1 MSTKPVSGGPQP
13 IARANVSTQE
23 LDVEVAAAK
32 GRVADGI
39 DVEVFSASAKLTGD
53 QLTVQGAMSRVE
65 VGTGDRRHTA
75 SLETFT
81 FKGNVS
87 HSNPDGSVGGNAG
100 IGANVI
106 GVEGTATFLGASSVT
121 GGLSVGVG
129 AELGVGVRD
138 FDKDGSPELCGRVSV
153 LFFTLGACLE
163 NPF

>member
-1 MSTKPVSGGPQP
+1 MSTKPISGGPQP
-13 IARANVSTQE
+13 IARADISTQE
-23 LDVEVAAAK
+23 VELEVAAAK
-32 GRVADGI
+32 GQVADGI
-39 DVEVFSASAKLTGD
+39 DVEVFSASAKLNGD

-65 VGTGDRRHTA
+65 VGGGGVLA
-75 SLETFT
+75 GSLETFS

-87 HSNPDGSVGGNAG
+87 KTNPDGSIGGNAG

-106 GVEGTATFLGASSVT
+106 GVEGTARFLGASSVT

-138 FDKDGSPELCGRVSV
+138 FDKDSNPELCARVSV
-153 LFFTLGACLE
+153 LFFTLGACVE

>member
-13 IARANVSTQE
+13 VARAEISTQE
-23 LDVEVAAAK
+23 VELEVAAAK
-32 GRVADGI
+32 GHVADGI
-39 DVEVFSASAKLTGD
+39 DVEVFSASAKLDGD

-65 VGTGDRRHTA
+65 VGGDRVLTG
-75 SLETFT
+75 SLETFS

-87 HSNPDGSVGGNAG
+87 KANPDGSIGGNAG

-106 GVEGTATFLGASSVT
+106 GVEGTARFLGASSVT

-138 FDKDGSPELCGRVSV
+138 FDKDSNPELCARVSV
-153 LFFTLGACLE
+153 LFFTLGACVE

>member
-1 MSTKPVSGGPQP
+1 MSTKPVSGGPRP
-13 IARANVSTQE
+13 VARAEISTQE
-23 LDVEVAAAK
+23 VDLEVAAAK
-32 GRVADGI
+32 GQVADGV

-65 VGTGDRRHTA
+65 VGGGRVLTG
-75 SLETFT
+75 SLETFS

-87 HSNPDGSVGGNAG
+87 KTNPDGSVGGNAG
-100 IGANVI
+100 IGAQVI
-106 GVEGTATFLGASSVT
+106 GVEGTAKFLGASSVT

-138 FDKDGSPELCGRVSV
+138 FDKDNNPELCARVSV
-153 LFFTLGACLE
+153 LFFTLGACVE

>member
-1 MSTKPVSGGPQP
+1 MSTKPVSGGPKP
-13 IARANVSTQE
+13 IVRAELSTQE
-23 LDVEVAAAK
+23 VDLEVAAAK
-32 GRVADGI
+32 GQVTDGI
-39 DVEVFSASAKLTGD
+39 DVEVFSASAKLSGD

-65 VGTGDRRHTA
+65 VGGNGVLTG
-75 SLETFT
+75 SLETFS

-87 HSNPDGSVGGNAG
+87 KSNPDGSVGGNAG

-106 GVEGTATFLGASSVT
+106 GVEGTARFLGASSVT

-138 FDKDGSPELCGRVSV
+138 FDKDSNPELCARVSV
-153 LFFTLGACLE
+153 LFFTLGACVE

>member
-13 IARANVSTQE
+13 IARAEVSTQE
-23 LDVEVAAAK
+23 VNLEVAAAK
-32 GRVADGI
+32 GHVADGI
-39 DVEVFSASAKLTGD
+39 DVEVFSASAKLNGD

-65 VGTGDRRHTA
+65 VGGDRVLTG
-75 SLETFT
+75 SLETFS

-87 HSNPDGSVGGNAG
+87 KTNPDGSVGGNAG
-100 IGANVI
+100 LGANVI
-106 GVEGTATFLGASSVT
+106 GVEGTARFLGASSVT

-138 FDKDGSPELCGRVSV
+138 FDKDSNPELCARVSV
-153 LFFTLGACLE
+153 LFFTLGACVE